1 LFIGCLAH
9 DEEKK
14 EVEERRVA
22 VKKEKG
28 TAQCE
33 KGHLL
38 HYVLL
43 AAYSYMQCSSEGGG
57 EARALKSLTYFGNC
71 LIGRKRSAIPTAR
84 KKNH

>member
-1 LFIGCLAH
+1 LYKKFVCTVGCRLEGLFIGCLAH

-57 EARALKSLTYFGNC
+57 
-71 LIGRKRSAIPTAR
+71 GR
-84 KKNH
+84 HVH